1 MEQAGL
7 VVLQT
12 GLSQTEEAGL
22 VVLGVILYGA
32 FFTYLGM
39 GLYWGVRHYHRR
51 HGLSIFANPAQAFWP
66 LVFWGALWP
75 LAFISES
82 YRNPRLCT
90 DSDCVYRRQEVRR
103 ESERYKE
110 ALREEGREV

>member
-22 VVLGVILYGA
+22 VVLAVILYGA

-51 HGLSIFANPAQAFWP
+51 HGLSIFQDFQSALMSIA
-66 LVFWGALWP
+66 FWGALWP
-75 LAFISES
+75 LAFISEG
-82 YRNPRLCT
+82 YRNPELCRHPE
-90 DSDCVYRRQEVRR
+90 CLYKRQEARR
-103 ESERYKE
+103 ESERYQE